1 MKKYLYIVAAL
12 FLLTACEYEF
22 DVTSPV
28 GETRMF
34 VESISGITGAKSY
47 INVKKAVPVGQD
59 KSKGTEYSLESFTLT
74 QDGKELALTKEGTEG
89 TFSFVPEAIPG
100 SRLEL
105 RLKARGIEEIRA
117 SSLMPAPIELEE
129 VKCERMEDRLYW
141 DLSFKSEAQNLLLFI
156 DDYYF
161 HWFNIYS
168 IAENSML
175 EALSSQLKTVNWL
188 VEIPSEANETE
199 STTVLNYSY
208 VMIDKKS
215 IQENSHLVF
224 GSFATTGKIRLH
236 LISLSDEA
244 YGYLNAKYNRD
255 NNFMALLGLS
265 PPNFAYSNVE
275 NGFGVFSATTE
286 SVIEIT
292 IE

>member
-1 MKKYLYIVAAL
+1 MKKLLYIVAAL

-74 QDGKELALTKEGTEG
+74 QDGKELALTKEGAEG
-89 TFSFVPEAIPG
+89 TFSYVPEAIPG

-105 RLKARGIEEIRA
+105 RLKAQGMEEIRA
-117 SSLMPAPIELEE
+117 SSLMPAPIELED
-129 VKCERMEDRLYW
+129 VKCEPMEDRLYW

-156 DDYYF
+156 DDDHF

-175 EALSSQLKTVNWL
+175 EALASQLKTVNWL
-188 VEIPSEANETE
+188 VED
-199 STTVLNYSY
+199 LNYSY

-215 IQENSHLVF
+215 IQENSHLIF
-224 GSFATTGKIRLH
+224 GSSAATGKIRLH

-244 YGYLNAKYNRD
+244 YGYLNARYNRD

-286 SVIEIT
+286 SVFEIT

>member
-1 MKKYLYIVAAL
+1 MKKFLYIVAAL

-47 INVKKAVPVGQD
+47 INVKKAVPVGHD
-59 KSKGTEYSLESFTLT
+59 KSKDTEYSLESITLT

-89 TFSFVPEAIPG
+89 TFSYVPEAIPG

-105 RLKARGIEEIRA
+105 RLKAQGIEEIRA
-117 SSLMPAPIELEE
+117 SSLMPAPIELED
-129 VKCERMEDRLYW
+129 VKCEPMEDRLYW
-141 DLSFKSEAQNLLLFI
+141 DLSFKPEAQNLLLFI
-156 DDYYF
+156 DDDHF

-175 EALSSQLKTVNWL
+175 EALASQLKTVNWL
-188 VEIPSEANETE
+188 VED
-199 STTVLNYSY
+199 LNYSY
-208 VMIDKKS
+208 VMIDKES
-215 IQENSHLVF
+215 IQENSHLIF
-224 GSFATTGKIRLH
+224 GSSAATGKIRLH

-244 YGYLNAKYNRD
+244 YGYLNARYNRD

-286 SVIEIT
+286 SVFEIT

>member
-1 MKKYLYIVAAL
+1 MKKLLYIVAAL

-47 INVKKAVPVGQD
+47 INVRKAVPVGHD

-89 TFSFVPEAIPG
+89 TFSYVPEAIPG

-105 RLKARGIEEIRA
+105 RLKAQGMEEIRA
-117 SSLMPAPIELEE
+117 SSLMPAPIELED
-129 VKCERMEDRLYW
+129 VKCEPMEDRLYW
-141 DLSFKSEAQNLLLFI
+141 DLSFKPEAQNLLLFI
-156 DDYYF
+156 DDDHF

-175 EALSSQLKTVNWL
+175 EALASQLKTVNWQ
-188 VEIPSEANETE
+188 VED
-199 STTVLNYSY
+199 LNYSY

-215 IQENSHLVF
+215 IQENSHLLF
-224 GSFATTGKIRLH
+224 GSSAATGKIRLH

-244 YGYLNAKYNRD
+244 YGYLNARYNRD

-286 SVIEIT
+286 SVFEIT

>member
-1 MKKYLYIVAAL
+1 MKKLLYIVAAL

-47 INVKKAVPVGQD
+47 INVKKAVPVGHD

-105 RLKARGIEEIRA
+105 RLKAQGIEEIRA
-117 SSLMPAPIELEE
+117 SSLMPAPIELED
-129 VKCERMEDRLYW
+129 VKCEPMEDRLYW

-156 DDYYF
+156 DDDHF

-175 EALSSQLKTVNWL
+175 EALASQLKTVNWQ
-188 VEIPSEANETE
+188 VED
-199 STTVLNYSY
+199 LNYSY
-208 VMIDKKS
+208 VMIDKES
-215 IQENSHLVF
+215 IQENSHLIF
-224 GSFATTGKIRLH
+224 GSSAATGKIRLH

-286 SVIEIT
+286 SVFEIT

>member
-1 MKKYLYIVAAL
+1 MKKLLYIVAAL

-47 INVKKAVPVGQD
+47 INVKKAVPVGQA
-59 KSKGTEYSLESFTLT
+59 KSNGTEYSLESFTLT

-89 TFSFVPEAIPG
+89 TFSYVPEAIPG

-105 RLKARGIEEIRA
+105 RLKARGMEEIRA
-117 SSLMPAPIELEE
+117 SSLMPAPIELED
-129 VKCERMEDRLYW
+129 VKCEPMEDRLYW
-141 DLSFKSEAQNLLLFI
+141 DLSFKPEAQNLLLFI
-156 DDYYF
+156 DDDHF

-175 EALSSQLKTVNWL
+175 EALASQLKTVNWL
-188 VEIPSEANETE
+188 VED
-199 STTVLNYSY
+199 LNYSY
-208 VMIDKKS
+208 VMIDKES
-215 IQENSHLVF
+215 IQENSHLLF
-224 GSFATTGKIRLH
+224 GSSAATGKIRLH

-286 SVIEIT
+286 SVFEIT

>member
-1 MKKYLYIVAAL
+1 MKKLLYIVAAL

-47 INVKKAVPVGQD
+47 INVKKAVPVGQA
-59 KSKGTEYSLESFTLT
+59 KSDGSSYSLESFTLT

-89 TFSFVPEAIPG
+89 TFSYVPEAIPG

-105 RLKARGIEEIRA
+105 RLKAQGMEEIRA
-117 SSLMPAPIELEE
+117 SSLMPAPIELED
-129 VKCERMEDRLYW
+129 VKCEPMEDRLYW

-156 DDYYF
+156 DDDHF

-188 VEIPSEANETE
+188 VED
-199 STTVLNYSY
+199 LNYSY

-215 IQENSHLVF
+215 IQENSHLIF
-224 GSFATTGKIRLH
+224 GSSAATGKIRLH

-286 SVIEIT
+286 SVFEIT

>member
-1 MKKYLYIVAAL
+1 MAAL

-47 INVKKAVPVGQD
+47 INVKKAVPVGHD
-59 KSKGTEYSLESFTLT
+59 KSKGTEYNLESFTLT

-105 RLKARGIEEIRA
+105 RLKAQGIEEIRA
-117 SSLMPAPIELEE
+117 SSLMPAPIELED
-129 VKCERMEDRLYW
+129 VKCEPMEDRLYW

-156 DDYYF
+156 DDDHF

-175 EALSSQLKTVNWL
+175 EALASQLKTVNWL
-188 VEIPSEANETE
+188 VED
-199 STTVLNYSY
+199 LNYSY
-208 VMIDKKS
+208 VMIDKES
-215 IQENSHLVF
+215 IQENSHLIF
-224 GSFATTGKIRLH
+224 GSSAATGKIRLH

-244 YGYLNAKYNRD
+244 YGYLNARYNRD

-286 SVIEIT
+286 SVFEIT

>member
-1 MKKYLYIVAAL
+1 MKKLLYIVAAL

-28 GETRMF
+28 GDTRMF

-47 INVKKAVPVGQD
+47 INVKKAVPVGQA
-59 KSKGTEYSLESFTLT
+59 KSDGSLYSLESFTLT

-105 RLKARGIEEIRA
+105 RLKARGMEEIRA
-117 SSLMPAPIELEE
+117 SSLMPAPIELED
-129 VKCERMEDRLYW
+129 VKCEPMEDRLYW
-141 DLSFKSEAQNLLLFI
+141 DLSFKPEAQNLLLFI
-156 DDYYF
+156 DDDHF

-175 EALSSQLKTVNWL
+175 EALASQLKTVNWL
-188 VEIPSEANETE
+188 VED
-199 STTVLNYSY
+199 LNYSY
-208 VMIDKKS
+208 VMIDKES
-215 IQENSHLVF
+215 IQENSHLIF
-224 GSFATTGKIRLH
+224 GSSAATGKIRLH

-244 YGYLNAKYNRD
+244 YGYLNARYNRD

-286 SVIEIT
+286 SVFEIT

>member
-1 MKKYLYIVAAL
+1 
-12 FLLTACEYEF
+12 
-22 DVTSPV
+22 
-28 GETRMF
+28 MF

-47 INVKKAVPVGQD
+47 INVKKAVPVGHD

-74 QDGKELALTKEGTEG
+74 QDGKELALTKEGAEG
-89 TFSFVPEAIPG
+89 TFSYVPEAIPG

-105 RLKARGIEEIRA
+105 RLKAQGMEEIRA
-117 SSLMPAPIELEE
+117 SSLMPAPIELED
-129 VKCERMEDRLYW
+129 VKCEPMEDRLYW

-156 DDYYF
+156 DDDHF

-175 EALSSQLKTVNWL
+175 EALASQLKTVNWL
-188 VEIPSEANETE
+188 VED
-199 STTVLNYSY
+199 LNYYY

-215 IQENSHLVF
+215 IQENSHLIF
-224 GSFATTGKIRLH
+224 GSSAATGKIRLH

-286 SVIEIT
+286 SVFEIT

>member
-1 MKKYLYIVAAL
+1 MKKLLYIVAAL

-47 INVKKAVPVGQD
+47 INVKKAVPVGQA

-89 TFSFVPEAIPG
+89 TFSFVPEAIPC

-105 RLKARGIEEIRA
+105 RLKAQGMEEIRA
-117 SSLMPAPIELEE
+117 SSLMPAPIELED
-129 VKCERMEDRLYW
+129 VKCEPMEDRLYW
-141 DLSFKSEAQNLLLFI
+141 DLSFKPEAQNLLLFI
-156 DDYYF
+156 DDDHF

-175 EALSSQLKTVNWL
+175 EALASQLKTVNWL
-188 VEIPSEANETE
+188 VED
-199 STTVLNYSY
+199 LNYSY
-208 VMIDKKS
+208 VMIDKES
-215 IQENSHLVF
+215 IQENSHLIF
-224 GSFATTGKIRLH
+224 GSSAATGKIRLH

-286 SVIEIT
+286 SVFEIT

>member
-1 MKKYLYIVAAL
+1 MKKLLYIVAAL

-47 INVKKAVPVGQD
+47 INVKKAVPVGHD

-89 TFSFVPEAIPG
+89 TFSYVPEAIPG

-105 RLKARGIEEIRA
+105 RLKARGMEEIRA
-117 SSLMPAPIELEE
+117 SSLMPAPIELED
-129 VKCERMEDRLYW
+129 VKCEPMEDRLYW
-141 DLSFKSEAQNLLLFI
+141 DLSFKPEAQNLLLFI
-156 DDYYF
+156 DDDHF

-175 EALSSQLKTVNWL
+175 EALASQLKTVNWL
-188 VEIPSEANETE
+188 VED
-199 STTVLNYSY
+199 LNYSY
-208 VMIDKKS
+208 VMIDKES
-215 IQENSHLVF
+215 IQENSHLIF
-224 GSFATTGKIRLH
+224 GSSAATGKIRLH

-286 SVIEIT
+286 SVFEIT

>member
-1 MKKYLYIVAAL
+1 MKKLLYIVAAL

-47 INVKKAVPVGQD
+47 INVKKAVPVGQA

-105 RLKARGIEEIRA
+105 RLKAQGMEEIRA
-117 SSLMPAPIELEE
+117 SSLMPAPIELED
-129 VKCERMEDRLYW
+129 VKCEPMEDRLYW
-141 DLSFKSEAQNLLLFI
+141 DLSFKPEAQNLLLFI
-156 DDYYF
+156 DDDHF

-175 EALSSQLKTVNWL
+175 EALASQLKTVNWL
-188 VEIPSEANETE
+188 VED
-199 STTVLNYSY
+199 LNYSY
-208 VMIDKKS
+208 VMIDKES
-215 IQENSHLVF
+215 IQENSHLLF
-224 GSFATTGKIRLH
+224 GSSAATGKIRLH

-286 SVIEIT
+286 SVFEIT

>member
-1 MKKYLYIVAAL
+1 MKKLLYIVAAL

-47 INVKKAVPVGQD
+47 INVKKAVPVGQA
-59 KSKGTEYSLESFTLT
+59 KSDGSSYSLESFTLT
-74 QDGKELALTKEGTEG
+74 QDGKELALTKEGAEG

-105 RLKARGIEEIRA
+105 RLKAQGMEEIRA
-117 SSLMPAPIELEE
+117 SSLMPAPIELED
-129 VKCERMEDRLYW
+129 VKCEPMEDRLYW
-141 DLSFKSEAQNLLLFI
+141 DLSFKPEAQNLLLFI
-156 DDYYF
+156 DDDHF

-188 VEIPSEANETE
+188 VED
-199 STTVLNYSY
+199 LNYSY
-208 VMIDKKS
+208 VMIDKES
-215 IQENSHLVF
+215 LQENSHLLF
-224 GSFATTGKIRLH
+224 GSSAATGKIRLH

-286 SVIEIT
+286 SVFEIT

>member
-1 MKKYLYIVAAL
+1 MKKFLYIVAAL

-59 KSKGTEYSLESFTLT
+59 KSKGTEYSLEAFTLT

-105 RLKARGIEEIRA
+105 RLKAQGMEEIRA
-117 SSLMPAPIELEE
+117 SSLMPAPIELED
-129 VKCERMEDRLYW
+129 VKCEPMEDRLYW
-141 DLSFKSEAQNLLLFI
+141 DLSFKPEAQNLLLFI
-156 DDYYF
+156 DDDHF

-168 IAENSML
+168 IVENSML
-175 EALSSQLKTVNWL
+175 EALASQLKTVNWL
-188 VEIPSEANETE
+188 VED
-199 STTVLNYSY
+199 LNYSY
-208 VMIDKKS
+208 VMIDKES
-215 IQENSHLVF
+215 IQENSHLIF
-224 GSFATTGKIRLH
+224 GSSAATGKIRLH

-244 YGYLNAKYNRD
+244 YGYLNARYNRD

-286 SVIEIT
+286 SVFEIT

>member
-1 MKKYLYIVAAL
+1 MKKLLYIVAAL

-47 INVKKAVPVGQD
+47 INVKKAVPVGHD

-105 RLKARGIEEIRA
+105 RLKARGMEEIRA
-117 SSLMPAPIELEE
+117 SSLMPAPIELED
-129 VKCERMEDRLYW
+129 VKCEPMEDRLYW
-141 DLSFKSEAQNLLLFI
+141 DLSFKPEAQNLLLFI
-156 DDYYF
+156 DDDHF

-175 EALSSQLKTVNWL
+175 EALASQLKTVNWL
-188 VEIPSEANETE
+188 VED
-199 STTVLNYSY
+199 LNYSY
-208 VMIDKKS
+208 VMIDKES
-215 IQENSHLVF
+215 IQENSHLIF
-224 GSFATTGKIRLH
+224 GSSAATGKIRLH

-286 SVIEIT
+286 SVFEIT

>member
-1 MKKYLYIVAAL
+1 MKKLLYIVAAL

-47 INVKKAVPVGQD
+47 INVKKAVPVGHD
-59 KSKGTEYSLESFTLT
+59 KSRGTEYSLESFTLT

-105 RLKARGIEEIRA
+105 RLKARGMEEIRA
-117 SSLMPAPIELEE
+117 ISLMPAPIELED
-129 VKCERMEDRLYW
+129 VKCEPMEDRLYW

-156 DDYYF
+156 DDDHF

-188 VEIPSEANETE
+188 VED
-199 STTVLNYSY
+199 LNYSY
-208 VMIDKKS
+208 VMIDKES
-215 IQENSHLVF
+215 IQENSHLIF
-224 GSFATTGKIRLH
+224 GSSAATGKIRLH

-244 YGYLNAKYNRD
+244 YGYLNARYNRD

-286 SVIEIT
+286 SVFEIT

>member
-1 MKKYLYIVAAL
+1 MKKFLYIVAAL

-47 INVKKAVPVGQD
+47 INVKKAVPVGHD
-59 KSKGTEYSLESFTLT
+59 KSKGTEYSLESITLT

-89 TFSFVPEAIPG
+89 TFSYVPEAIPG

-105 RLKARGIEEIRA
+105 RLKAQGIEEIRA
-117 SSLMPAPIELEE
+117 SSLMPAPIELED
-129 VKCERMEDRLYW
+129 VKCEPMEDRLYW
-141 DLSFKSEAQNLLLFI
+141 DLSFKPEAQNLLLFI
-156 DDYYF
+156 DDDHF

-175 EALSSQLKTVNWL
+175 EALASQLKTVNWL
-188 VEIPSEANETE
+188 VED
-199 STTVLNYSY
+199 LNYSY
-208 VMIDKKS
+208 VMIDKES
-215 IQENSHLVF
+215 IQENSHLIF
-224 GSFATTGKIRLH
+224 GSSAATGKIRLH

-244 YGYLNAKYNRD
+244 YGYLNARYNRD

-286 SVIEIT
+286 SVFEIT

>member
-1 MKKYLYIVAAL
+1 MKKFLYIVAAL

-59 KSKGTEYSLESFTLT
+59 KSMGTEYSLEAFTLT

-105 RLKARGIEEIRA
+105 PLKARGMEEIRA
-117 SSLMPAPIELEE
+117 SSLMPAPIELED
-129 VKCERMEDRLYW
+129 VKCEPMEDRLYW
-141 DLSFKSEAQNLLLFI
+141 DLSFKPEAQNLLLFI
-156 DDYYF
+156 DDDHF

-175 EALSSQLKTVNWL
+175 EALASQLKTVNWL
-188 VEIPSEANETE
+188 VED
-199 STTVLNYSY
+199 LNYSY
-208 VMIDKKS
+208 VMIDKES
-215 IQENSHLVF
+215 IQENSHLIF
-224 GSFATTGKIRLH
+224 GSSAATGKIRLH

-286 SVIEIT
+286 SLFEIT

>member
-1 MKKYLYIVAAL
+1 MKKFLYIMAAL

-47 INVKKAVPVGQD
+47 INVKKAVPVGHD

-105 RLKARGIEEIRA
+105 RLKAQGIEEIRA
-117 SSLMPAPIELEE
+117 SSLMPAPIELED
-129 VKCERMEDRLYW
+129 VKCEPMEDRLYW

-156 DDYYF
+156 DDDHF

-175 EALSSQLKTVNWL
+175 EALASQLKTVNWQ
-188 VEIPSEANETE
+188 VED
-199 STTVLNYSY
+199 LNYSY
-208 VMIDKKS
+208 VMIDKES
-215 IQENSHLVF
+215 IQENSHLIF
-224 GSFATTGKIRLH
+224 GSSAATGKIRLH

-286 SVIEIT
+286 SVFEIT

>member
-1 MKKYLYIVAAL
+1 MKKLLYIVAAL

-47 INVKKAVPVGQD
+47 INVKKAVPVGQA
-59 KSKGTEYSLESFTLT
+59 KSDGSSYSLESFTLT

-89 TFSFVPEAIPG
+89 TFSYVPEAIPG

-105 RLKARGIEEIRA
+105 RLKARGMEEIRA
-117 SSLMPAPIELEE
+117 SSLMPAPIELED
-129 VKCERMEDRLYW
+129 VKCEPMEDRLYW

-156 DDYYF
+156 DDDHF

-175 EALSSQLKTVNWL
+175 EALASQLKTVNWL
-188 VEIPSEANETE
+188 VED
-199 STTVLNYSY
+199 LNYSY
-208 VMIDKKS
+208 VMIDKES
-215 IQENSHLVF
+215 IQENSHLIF
-224 GSFATTGKIRLH
+224 GSSAATGKIRLH

-244 YGYLNAKYNRD
+244 YGYLNARYNRD

-286 SVIEIT
+286 SVFEIT

>member
-1 MKKYLYIVAAL
+1 MKKLLYIVAAL

-47 INVKKAVPVGQD
+47 INVKKAVPVGHD

-105 RLKARGIEEIRA
+105 RLKARGMEEIRA
-117 SSLMPAPIELEE
+117 SSLMPDPIELED
-129 VKCERMEDRLYW
+129 VKCEPMEDRLYW

-156 DDYYF
+156 DDDHF

-175 EALSSQLKTVNWL
+175 EALASQLKTVNWL
-188 VEIPSEANETE
+188 VED
-199 STTVLNYSY
+199 LNYSY
-208 VMIDKKS
+208 VMIDKES
-215 IQENSHLVF
+215 IQENSHLIF
-224 GSFATTGKIRLH
+224 GSSAATGKIRLH

-244 YGYLNAKYNRD
+244 YGYLNARYNRD

-286 SVIEIT
+286 SVFEIT

>member
-1 MKKYLYIVAAL
+1 MKKLLYIVAAL

-47 INVKKAVPVGQD
+47 INVKKAVPVGHD

-105 RLKARGIEEIRA
+105 RLKARGMEEIRA
-117 SSLMPAPIELEE
+117 SSLMPAPIELED
-129 VKCERMEDRLYW
+129 VKCEPMEDRLYW

-156 DDYYF
+156 DDDHF

-175 EALSSQLKTVNWL
+175 EALASQLKTVNWL
-188 VEIPSEANETE
+188 VED
-199 STTVLNYSY
+199 LNYSY
-208 VMIDKKS
+208 VMIDKES
-215 IQENSHLVF
+215 IQENSHLIF
-224 GSFATTGKIRLH
+224 GSSAATGKIRLH

-244 YGYLNAKYNRD
+244 YGYLNARYNRD

-286 SVIEIT
+286 SVFEIT

>member
-1 MKKYLYIVAAL
+1 MKKLLYIVAAL

-47 INVKKAVPVGQD
+47 INVKKAVPVGQA

-74 QDGKELALTKEGTEG
+74 QDGKELALTKEGAEG

-105 RLKARGIEEIRA
+105 RLKAQGMEEIRA
-117 SSLMPAPIELEE
+117 SSLMPAPIELED
-129 VKCERMEDRLYW
+129 VKCEPMEDRLYW
-141 DLSFKSEAQNLLLFI
+141 DLSFKPEAQNLLLFI
-156 DDYYF
+156 DDDHF

-188 VEIPSEANETE
+188 VED
-199 STTVLNYSY
+199 LNYSY
-208 VMIDKKS
+208 VMIDKES
-215 IQENSHLVF
+215 IQENSHLIF
-224 GSFATTGKIRLH
+224 GSSAATGKIRLH

-244 YGYLNAKYNRD
+244 YGYLNARYNRD

-286 SVIEIT
+286 SVFEIT

>member
-1 MKKYLYIVAAL
+1 MKKFLYIVAAL

-47 INVKKAVPVGQD
+47 INVKKAVPVGQA
-59 KSKGTEYSLESFTLT
+59 KSDGSSYSLESFTLT

-117 SSLMPAPIELEE
+117 SSLMPAPIELED
-129 VKCERMEDRLYW
+129 VKCEPMEDRLYW

-156 DDYYF
+156 DDDHF

-175 EALSSQLKTVNWL
+175 EALASQLKTVNWL
-188 VEIPSEANETE
+188 VED
-199 STTVLNYSY
+199 LNYSY

-215 IQENSHLVF
+215 IQENSHLIF
-224 GSFATTGKIRLH
+224 GSSAATGKIRLH

-286 SVIEIT
+286 SVFEIT

>member
-1 MKKYLYIVAAL
+1 MKKLLYIVAAL

-47 INVKKAVPVGQD
+47 INVKKAVPVGHD
-59 KSKGTEYSLESFTLT
+59 KSKGTEYSLEFFTLT

-89 TFSFVPEAIPG
+89 TFSYVPEAIPG

-105 RLKARGIEEIRA
+105 RLKAQGMEEIRA
-117 SSLMPAPIELEE
+117 SSLMPAPIELED
-129 VKCERMEDRLYW
+129 VKCEPMEDRLYW
-141 DLSFKSEAQNLLLFI
+141 DLSFKPEAQNLLLFI
-156 DDYYF
+156 DDDHF

-175 EALSSQLKTVNWL
+175 EALASQLKTVNWQ
-188 VEIPSEANETE
+188 VED
-199 STTVLNYSY
+199 LNYSY
-208 VMIDKKS
+208 VMIDKES
-215 IQENSHLVF
+215 IQENSHLLF
-224 GSFATTGKIRLH
+224 GSSAATGKIRLH

-244 YGYLNAKYNRD
+244 YGYLNARYNRD

-286 SVIEIT
+286 SVFEIT

>member
-1 MKKYLYIVAAL
+1 MKKLLYIVAAL

-47 INVKKAVPVGQD
+47 INVKKAVPVGQA

-105 RLKARGIEEIRA
+105 RLKAQGMEEIRA

-129 VKCERMEDRLYW
+129 VKCEPREDRLYW
-141 DLSFKSEAQNLLLFI
+141 DLSFKPEAQNLLLFI
-156 DDYYF
+156 DDDHF

-175 EALSSQLKTVNWL
+175 EALASQLKTVNWQ
-188 VEIPSEANETE
+188 VED
-199 STTVLNYSY
+199 LNYSY
-208 VMIDKKS
+208 VMIDKES
-215 IQENSHLVF
+215 LQENSHLLF
-224 GSFATTGKIRLH
+224 GSSAATGKIRLH

-286 SVIEIT
+286 SVFEIT

>member
-1 MKKYLYIVAAL
+1 MKKFLYIVAAL

-47 INVKKAVPVGQD
+47 INVKKAVPVGQA
-59 KSKGTEYSLESFTLT
+59 KSDGSSYSLEAFTLT

-105 RLKARGIEEIRA
+105 RLKAQGMEEIRA
-117 SSLMPAPIELEE
+117 SSLMPAPIELED
-129 VKCERMEDRLYW
+129 VKCEPMEDRLYW
-141 DLSFKSEAQNLLLFI
+141 DLRFKPEAQNLLLFI
-156 DDYYF
+156 DDDHF

-175 EALSSQLKTVNWL
+175 EALASQLKTVNWQ
-188 VEIPSEANETE
+188 VED
-199 STTVLNYSY
+199 LNYSY
-208 VMIDKKS
+208 VMIDKES
-215 IQENSHLVF
+215 IQENSHLIF
-224 GSFATTGKIRLH
+224 GSSAATGKIRLH

-244 YGYLNAKYNRD
+244 YGYLNARYNRD

-286 SVIEIT
+286 SVFEIT

>member
-1 MKKYLYIVAAL
+1 MKKFLYIVAAL

-47 INVKKAVPVGQD
+47 INVKKAVPVGQA
-59 KSKGTEYSLESFTLT
+59 KSDGSSYSLESFTLT

-89 TFSFVPEAIPG
+89 TFSYVPEAIPG

-105 RLKARGIEEIRA
+105 RLKAQGMEEIRA
-117 SSLMPAPIELEE
+117 SSLMPAPIELED
-129 VKCERMEDRLYW
+129 VKCEPMEDRLYW

-156 DDYYF
+156 DDDHF

-175 EALSSQLKTVNWL
+175 EALASQLKTVNWQ
-188 VEIPSEANETE
+188 VED
-199 STTVLNYSY
+199 LNYSY
-208 VMIDKKS
+208 VMIDKES
-215 IQENSHLVF
+215 IQENSHLIF
-224 GSFATTGKIRLH
+224 GSSAATGKIRLH

-244 YGYLNAKYNRD
+244 YGYLNARYNRD

-286 SVIEIT
+286 SVFEIT

>member
-1 MKKYLYIVAAL
+1 MKKFLYIVAAL

-47 INVKKAVPVGQD
+47 INVKKAVPVGHD
-59 KSKGTEYSLESFTLT
+59 KSKDTEYSLESITLT

-89 TFSFVPEAIPG
+89 TFSYVPEAIPG

-105 RLKARGIEEIRA
+105 RLKAQGIEEIRA
-117 SSLMPAPIELEE
+117 SSLMPAPIELED
-129 VKCERMEDRLYW
+129 VKCEPMEDRLYW
-141 DLSFKSEAQNLLLFI
+141 DLSFKPEAQNLLLFI
-156 DDYYF
+156 DDDHF

-175 EALSSQLKTVNWL
+175 EALASQLKTVNWL
-188 VEIPSEANETE
+188 VED
-199 STTVLNYSY
+199 LNYSY
-208 VMIDKKS
+208 VMIDKES
-215 IQENSHLVF
+215 IQENSHLIF
-224 GSFATTGKIRLH
+224 GSSAATGKIRLH

>member
-1 MKKYLYIVAAL
+1 MKKLLYIVAAL

-47 INVKKAVPVGQD
+47 INVKKAVPVGHY

-89 TFSFVPEAIPG
+89 TFSYVPEAIPG

-105 RLKARGIEEIRA
+105 RLKAQGIEEIRA
-117 SSLMPAPIELEE
+117 SSLMPAPIELED
-129 VKCERMEDRLYW
+129 VKCEPMEDRLYW

-156 DDYYF
+156 DDDHF

-175 EALSSQLKTVNWL
+175 EALASQLKTVNWL
-188 VEIPSEANETE
+188 VED
-199 STTVLNYSY
+199 LNYSY

-215 IQENSHLVF
+215 IQENSHLIF
-224 GSFATTGKIRLH
+224 GSSAATGKIRLH

-244 YGYLNAKYNRD
+244 YGYLNARYNRD

-286 SVIEIT
+286 SVFEIT

>member
-1 MKKYLYIVAAL
+1 MKKLLYIVAAL

-89 TFSFVPEAIPG
+89 TFSYVPEAIPG

-105 RLKARGIEEIRA
+105 RLKARGMEEIRA
-117 SSLMPAPIELEE
+117 SSLMPAPIELED
-129 VKCERMEDRLYW
+129 VKCEPMEDRLYW
-141 DLSFKSEAQNLLLFI
+141 DLSFKPEAQNLLLFI
-156 DDYYF
+156 DDDHF

-175 EALSSQLKTVNWL
+175 EALASQLKTVNWL
-188 VEIPSEANETE
+188 VED
-199 STTVLNYSY
+199 LNYSY
-208 VMIDKKS
+208 VMIDKES
-215 IQENSHLVF
+215 LQENSHLLF
-224 GSFATTGKIRLH
+224 GSSAATGKIRLH

-286 SVIEIT
+286 SVFEIT